1 MKPLNSTEI
10 TKLLERFD
18 DFKGS
23 EVRSVEIISPKEIE
37 ITFALQDRARGYDW
51 ITLTLLFS
59 DVLDAKLLES
69 NKLGYVD
76 MSDGVSILYENALF
90 HFALGS
96 YKTDISIKDA
106 LLFIVSKN
114 IKYSEG
120 AF

>member
-1 MKPLNSTEI
+1 MKPLNSIEI

-18 DFKGS
+18 DFKES
-23 EVRSVEIISPKEIE
+23 KIRSLEIISPTEIE
-37 ITFALQDRARGYDW
+37 MTFALQDRARGFDW

-59 DVLDAKLLES
+59 DVLDAKLIDTD
-69 NKLGYVD
+69 KLDYVD
-76 MSDGVSILYENALF
+76 MSDGVSILYEKGLF

-106 LLFIVSKN
+106 LLFILSKS
-114 IKYSEG
+114 IKYNEG